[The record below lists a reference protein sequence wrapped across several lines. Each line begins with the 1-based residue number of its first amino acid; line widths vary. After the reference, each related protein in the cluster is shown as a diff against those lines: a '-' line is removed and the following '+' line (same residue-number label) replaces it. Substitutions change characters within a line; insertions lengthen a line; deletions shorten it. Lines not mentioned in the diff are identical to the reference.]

1 MSQPLVVIATLIA
14 KPGQASALQQHLE
27 TLVKATRQ
35 EPGCITY
42 ELHQDLETPEGFYMF
57 ERWVDADALQIH
69 DGSAHIQAFR
79 AAAGELLGHFELKR
93 LSLVA

>member
-14 KPGQASALQQHLE
+14 KPGQASALQKELE
-27 TLVKATRQ
+27 TLVQATRQ

-42 ELHQDLETPEGFYMF
+42 ELHQDRESAEGFYMF
-57 ERWVDADALQIH
+57 ERWVDAEALQIH

-79 AAAGELLGHFELKR
+79 AAAGDLLGHFELKR
-93 LSLVA
+93 LTLIA

>member
-14 KPGQASALQQHLE
+14 RPGQASVLQQHLE
-27 TLVKATRQ
+27 TLVQATRQ

-42 ELHQDLETPEGFYMF
+42 ELHQDLENPEGFYMF
-57 ERWVDADALQIH
+57 ERWVDAAALQTH

-79 AAAGELLGHFELKR
+79 AAAGDLLGHFELKR
-93 LSLVA
+93 LTLVA